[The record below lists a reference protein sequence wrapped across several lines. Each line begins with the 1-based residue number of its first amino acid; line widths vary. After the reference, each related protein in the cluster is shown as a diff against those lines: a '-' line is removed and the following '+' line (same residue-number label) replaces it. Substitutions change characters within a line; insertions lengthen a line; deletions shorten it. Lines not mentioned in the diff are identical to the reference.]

1 MTATVGSLLDDV
13 HARTW
18 SLCPQA
24 AEQATIV
31 PSDDRAGGLLAAWPW
46 LASATLRALDSVPM
60 ETPWLDDSV
69 AVRQVIAEVAMRS
82 RRWRTLGRSS
92 QGEVPPPNGDVLAI
106 AARIGAIADLLSG
119 QRSGGT
125 DVDLAA
131 AVGLQANLV
140 APVHAVAV
148 TTLAA
153 MADHP
158 RTQAARRLL
167 TGVAVR
173 TERYAL
179 VPTMER
185 AGRFEDVAAVRAG
198 EQSLDG
204 AIADWVQA
212 TVGALASPRRVTG
225 TALQVAAGDAL
236 ILTAATATVCR
247 AATQLGHLE
256 SGEATKALVA
266 LAPVHEAWRAPTRWP
281 TSVRLDGVRDLDQTE
296 ASRVLRQ
303 MITDT
308 LRQDRDWLPAQ
319 IMAGRLDVPA
329 LMATMRRGMHG
340 VGNVSLAHYQAVEN
354 LVRGRSQLWI
364 AANAITERADWGSA
378 NVQAAR
384 RKRWVPMP
392 RGEPAGVA
400 LLAAAR
406 QALTT
411 TTVALA
417 ALDATAADPT
427 KSARGSGAALAFE
440 RGRIVAHH
448 AGDHPVLFETVRP
461 SASTGAM
468 AERRDPIPIGRPP
481 RMGPRR

>member
-1 MTATVGSLLDDV
+1 MTATIGSLLDDV

-18 SLCPQA
+18 ALCPQG
-24 AEQATIV
+24 AEQAAV
-31 PSDDRAGGLLAAWPW
+31 ASSDDRAAGLLAAWPW

-60 ETPWLDDSV
+60 ESAWLDDSV

-106 AARIGAIADLLSG
+106 AARIGAMADLLAG

-125 DVDLAA
+125 DVDQAA

-140 APVHAVAV
+140 APIHAVAV
-148 TTLAA
+148 TTIAA
-153 MADHP
+153 MPDHP

-167 TGVAVR
+167 TGVAAR

-179 VPTMER
+179 VPTVER
-185 AGRFEDVAAVRAG
+185 AGRFEDVAAVRVG
-198 EQSLDG
+198 ERSLDG
-204 AIADWVQA
+204 AVADWVQA
-212 TVGALASPRRVTG
+212 TVGALTLPRRVTG
-225 TALQVAAGDAL
+225 RALQVAAGDAM

-247 AATQLGHLE
+247 AATQLGHLDADA
-256 SGEATKALVA
+256 ATKALAA

-281 TSVRLDGVRDLDQTE
+281 TSVRLDGVRDMEQTD
-296 ASRVLRQ
+296 ASQVLRQ
-303 MITDT
+303 VITDT
-308 LRQDRDWLPAQ
+308 LRHDRDWLPAQ
-319 IMAGRLDVPA
+319 VMAGRLDVPS

-340 VGNVSLAHYQAVEN
+340 VGNVSLAHYQAIEN
-354 LVRGRSQLWI
+354 LVHGRNQLWI
-364 AANAITERADWGSA
+364 PAKSITQQAHWGSA
-378 NVQAAR
+378 TVQAAL

-392 RGEPAGVA
+392 RGEPAGIA
-400 LLAAAR
+400 LLVAAR
-406 QALTT
+406 QALTA

-440 RGRIVAHH
+440 RGRIVAHPV
-448 AGDHPVLFETVRP
+448 GDQPVLFETIRSST
-461 SASTGAM
+461 SAGAM
-468 AERRDPIPIGRPP
+468 EERRAPIPIGKPP
-481 RMGPRR
+481 GIGPRR